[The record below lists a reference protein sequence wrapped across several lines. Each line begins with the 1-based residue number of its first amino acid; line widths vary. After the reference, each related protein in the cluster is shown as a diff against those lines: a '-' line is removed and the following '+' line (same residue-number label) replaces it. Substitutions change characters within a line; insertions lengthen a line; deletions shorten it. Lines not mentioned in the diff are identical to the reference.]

1 MWIKNVCN
9 KNIHENNTR
18 YTRPPHRNNQPQQM
32 FISERHLCGVCVV
45 ISENIKKNH
54 DMWETDERLYPHTA
68 VRKENNARK
77 LSEEE
82 EEN

>member
-1 MWIKNVCN
+1 MRCA
-9 KNIHENNTR
+9 
-18 YTRPPHRNNQPQQM
+18 
-32 FISERHLCGVCVV
+32 CVV

-77 LSEEE
+77 LSKEE

>member
-1 MWIKNVCN
+1 MNKKTYVIKISM
-9 KNIHENNTR
+9 KIIHGT
-18 YTRPPHRNNQPQQM
+18 PPPLRHNQPQQM

-45 ISENIKKNH
+45 ISENMKKNH

-82 EEN
+82 EN